1 MQWKDIER
9 IMKENKRCTEMLEY
23 YDRTGKLPT
32 RKILRSFTIKQFN
45 YDRLKAESARTG
57 RNMSALLDELIE
69 SM

>member
-1 MQWKDIER
+1 
-9 IMKENKRCTEMLEY
+9 MLEY